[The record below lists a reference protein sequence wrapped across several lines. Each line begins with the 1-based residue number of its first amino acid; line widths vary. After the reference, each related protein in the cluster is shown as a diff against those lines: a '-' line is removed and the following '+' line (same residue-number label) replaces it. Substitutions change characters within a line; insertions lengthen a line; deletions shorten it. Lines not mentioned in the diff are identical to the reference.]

1 MNIQLANTYNPA
13 KNYKVAQWYATPKF
27 DGVRAVFIPGKGFFT
42 RNNKPV
48 NGLAHMADVL
58 EKICC
63 ERGLWFIDGELIVQ
77 GKSFQASQGVILAS
91 EHEEKS
97 LIEYHVFAVGG
108 NFMNTDLMLKAIPD
122 EQNANIFRVD
132 SEVIP
137 NNFQAVEEACRKFTS
152 MGYEG
157 VVLRDP
163 NVSYFEGRSD
173 YLLKYKFFKEADLRI
188 IGVQEG
194 IGKLKGTLGSLTVE
208 GEIDGVQVRS
218 SVGTGLT
225 DEDRKILYSDT
236 NIIGKVLTVKYQS
249 ITDRPDKNGFYSLRF
264 PR

>member
-1 MNIQLANTYNPA
+1 MNVQLANTYNPA
-13 KNYKVAQWYATPKF
+13 KNYKIAQWYATPKF
-27 DGVRAVFIPGKGFFT
+27 DGVRAVFIPGKGLFT

-48 NGLAHMADVL
+48 HGLARMAEVL
-58 EKICC
+58 ERICS
-63 ERGLWFIDGELIVQ
+63 ERGLWFIDGELVVQ

-108 NFMNTDLMLKAIPD
+108 SFMNTASMLNAIPD
-122 EQNANIFRVD
+122 EHNANIFRVD
-132 SEVIP
+132 SEIIP
-137 NNFQAVEEACRKFTS
+137 NTFKAVEEACRKFTS

-188 IGVQEG
+188 TGVQEG
-194 IGKLKGTLGSLTVE
+194 TGKLKGMLGSLTVE

-218 SVGTGLT
+218 CVGTGLT
-225 DEDRKILYSDT
+225 DEDRKIIHSDT
-236 NIIGKVLTVKYQS
+236 HIIGKVLTVKYQFIS
-249 ITDRPDKNGFYSLRF
+249 ASLEEEGVRQM
-264 PR
+264 